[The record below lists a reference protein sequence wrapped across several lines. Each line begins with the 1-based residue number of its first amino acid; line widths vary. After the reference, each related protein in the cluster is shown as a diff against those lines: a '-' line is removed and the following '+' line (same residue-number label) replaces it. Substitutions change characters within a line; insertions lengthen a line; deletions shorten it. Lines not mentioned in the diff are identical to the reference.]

1 MSKHLS
7 PSENPP
13 PSAEEAILRA
23 RQLLEKLGIAGATV
37 SLVKPATKPG
47 GLIGAALHAALPI
60 RALEELAR
68 QAATTAAAEQGL
80 KVTQTTLKL
89 QQAGENRLHLSL
101 RAEAKIF
108 GGTVQIGVEGYIAP
122 ENGTHLRFSGF
133 QMEGGGGIFGGIAG
147 SMIRPKLAELEAAP
161 LDLQRLA
168 GVPLELTQLKSE
180 EDNLVLFG
188 SFVEPPPLP

>member
-7 PSENPP
+7 LPENPP
-13 PSAEEAILRA
+13 ASAEDAVLGA
-23 RQLLEKLGIAGATV
+23 RKLLQTLGIAGATV

-47 GLIGAALHAALPI
+47 GLIGASLHAVLPI

-80 KVTQTTLKL
+80 KVTKTTLAV
-89 QQAGENRLHLSL
+89 QPAGENRLHLSL

-108 GGTVQIGVEGYIAP
+108 GGTVQIGVEGHIAP

-133 QMEGGGGIFGGIAG
+133 QMEGGGGIFGGIA
-147 SMIRPKLAELEAAP
+147 SSIIRPKLTELEAAP

-188 SFVEPPPLP
+188 TFTEPPPLP